1 MKAREGK
8 WLPAQ
13 IRSITRGSVGS
24 GRPHFQT
31 TLGDVGSLP
40 RQHMVRSGGGGGGGG
55 GDGGGGGLPG
65 EAALDCRD

>member
-31 TLGDVGSLP
+31 TRGDVGSLC
-40 RQHMVRSGGGGGGGG
+40 RQHMVRSGGGGGGVS
-55 GDGGGGGLPG
+55 GGGLPG
-65 EAALDCRD
+65 EAAGP